1 MQCDA
6 QTKLIYKPIFF
17 CLSVNSSTSAW
28 KVSRNREMLLFNLQ
42 NIYLHFSNYLVMLK
56 LNLSIEN
63 VITNPFWSVF
73 LLIHPHQN
81 EKCLETERYKLTLQ
95 DIIMLHENDN
105 ENYKPIFFSLS
116 ANWSTSA
123 WKVSTNRK
131 IGKYYFSF
139 NNHDMLSNCNVMLN

>member
-42 NIYLHFSNYLVMLK
+42 KIYLHFAKYLVMLK

-63 VITNPFWSVF
+63 VITNPFLSVF

-116 ANWSTSA
+116 AN
-123 WKVSTNRK
+123 
-131 IGKYYFSF
+131 
-139 NNHDMLSNCNVMLN
+139 